1 MRILMLGWEFP
12 PVFSGGLGVVT
23 KKLAVEASKLDVN
36 ILFMIPH
43 FLRKQIPNNEVP
55 NELDMVN
62 IGDKKAKEIIKIHR
76 IKSSLYSPYLSEESY
91 KEILH
96 KTLFQEDSN
105 DLDEDNKEVY
115 GKNLFEEIERFAYE
129 AELAC
134 ENEKL
139 DAIHAHDW
147 ITFPAA
153 LKVKHRL
160 NIPFIAHV
168 HATEYDRT
176 GDNPNQEIF
185 NREKYALQE
194 ADKIIAVSYL
204 TKNILVTKYGLPAE
218 KIEVLHNA
226 LRTKSQELRPFPK
239 KIFSKKDSFKV
250 LFLGRLTLQKG
261 PDYFLGV
268 AEKVVKK
275 YKHVQF
281 IFAGSGDMKH
291 KLVEKIAQKNLHK
304 NVFCAG
310 FVDSMGKRE
319 LFANTDLM
327 IVPSV
332 SEPFGL
338 IVLEAVEYGVPVILS
353 HTAGAREIVQNT
365 LGTDFWDV
373 KKMADY
379 VVACIK
385 YPVLRKVLAEKA
397 YYETRKLSWESQAL
411 ELTKIYHKTI
421 IQHG

>member
-1 MRILMLGWEFP
+1 MLGWEFP

-23 KKLAVEASKLDVN
+23 KKLAVEATKLDVD

-43 FLRKQIPNNEVP
+43 FLRKQIPQHEVP

-62 IGDKKAKEIIKIHR
+62 IGNSNAEAIIKIHR
-76 IKSSLYSPYLSEESY
+76 IKSSLCSPYLSEESY
-91 KEILH
+91 RIQMRE
-96 KTLFQEDSN
+96 TLFQQEKKEAPS
-105 DLDEDNKEVY
+105 ESENKEVY
-115 GKNLFEEIERFAYE
+115 GRNLFEEIERFAYE

-153 LKVKHRL
+153 LRVKKRFG
-160 NIPFIAHV
+160 IPFIAHV

-176 GDNPNQEIF
+176 GDNPNPDIF
-185 NREKYALQE
+185 GREKYALEQ
-194 ADKIIAVSYL
+194 ADKIIAVSYF
-204 TKNILVTKYGLPAE
+204 TKNILVTKYGLPGE

-226 LRTKSQELRPFPK
+226 LRTKSQELRPFPEK
-239 KIFSKKDSFKV
+239 KFSKKDPFKV

-261 PDYFLGV
+261 PDYFLSV

-291 KLVEKIAQKNLHK
+291 RLVEEIAKKNLHK

-310 FVDSMGKRE
+310 FVDYLGKRK
-319 LFANTDLM
+319 LFADTDLM
-327 IVPSV
+327 IVPSI

-365 LGTDFWDV
+365 LGADFWDV
-373 KKMADY
+373 KKMSDY

-385 YPVLRKVLAEKA
+385 YPVLRKVLAENA
-397 YYETRKLSWESQAL
+397 YGETRRLSWESQAV
-411 ELTKIYHKTI
+411 ELTKIYHKTLN
-421 IQHG
+421 QHG